1 MITVRRVEPEDA
13 DAFALWKAQERD
25 LAERYDDPD
34 LQLETTFPTL
44 VGSWVGYEQDGTP
57 VASIVAR
64 WSPYG
69 ETAPGDVEL
78 KRLWVSPG
86 NRGNGYARVML
97 GVAERAARNAGA
109 TRLILETGTE
119 QPEAMALYEST
130 GWTVMEAYG
139 EYRDEPDSRC
149 YALPLPTR
157 VLVLN
162 GTMGA
167 GKTTI
172 AAAAHDLLTER
183 GARSGYIDADFLCQA
198 NPAPASDVFNQ
209 SLMFDNVAAIA
220 GNYRARGYGLMVI
233 ARVVEDPDERA
244 RWEQVFSSA
253 DAGAAGVTFV
263 RVIAPEDVRLAR
275 IAVREPEGQWRDWS
289 SARSM
294 ELDAILEELDLDD
307 AVVDNGGDRD
317 RLAVA
322 AEVLERAG
330 W

>member
-1 MITVRRVEPEDA
+1 MITVRRVESDDA
-13 DAFALWKAQERD
+13 DARVLWKAQERD

-34 LQLETTFPTL
+34 LELETDFPTL

-64 WSPYG
+64 WSPYS
-69 ETAPGDVEL
+69 ETAPGDMEL
-78 KRLWVSPG
+78 KRLWVAPG
-86 NRGNGYARVML
+86 NRGNGHARVML
-97 GVAERAARNAGA
+97 GVAERAARKAGA

-130 GWTVMEAYG
+130 GWTVMEPYG

-149 YALPLPTR
+149 YAKPLPTR

-162 GTMGA
+162 GTLGA

-172 AAAAHDLLTER
+172 AAAAHDLLGER
-183 GARSGYIDADFLCQA
+183 KSRTGYIDADFLCQA
-198 NPAPASDVFNQ
+198 HPAPASDVFNQ
-209 SLMFDNVAAIA
+209 SLMFANLQAVA

-233 ARVVEDPDERA
+233 ARVVEDPDERV

-253 DAGAAGVTFV
+253 DAGAAEVTFV
-263 RVIAPEDVRLAR
+263 RVVAPEEVRLAR
-275 IAVREPEGQWRDWS
+275 IAVREPEGHWRDWS
-289 SARSM
+289 SARSV

-307 AVVDNGGDRD
+307 AVVDNAGDRD
-317 RLAVA
+317 RLDVA
-322 AEVLERAG
+322 ALVLERVN